1 MNIIEMKVKSLLFDL
16 NNERLMLEKHK
27 KENTW
32 IKQTG
37 GVSLTERINKN
48 KIEIALL
55 ERIMRIYE

>member
-1 MNIIEMKVKSLLFDL
+1 MKVKSLLFDL